1 MLSGVIFSIRC
12 CCKLNLNI
20 YNKLNLKINTL
31 LSDLNEQL
39 NFIDIEFDDTI
50 NRCEKAIEIIIV
62 SIQKLKILFL
72 KEKFKNQEQEID
84 FFKNIKPKFTSKL
97 IYYNVIFKIETKKP
111 HGGERILKKYLNNE
125 LDKLKRYFDNNLDFY
140 RYYRTGSNYLD
151 IKYFTRGKF
160 DIKMALDSFYFEA
173 DHTFSTSHDFKV
185 AKILAHDLIQVFL
198 EDKLLIM
205 ENRDPKEKSQ
215 VNPKVKQN
223 WTGSKVSLIELLYAL
238 HTEGVFNNGASD
250 LKDIAEYFEN
260 VFNIDLG
267 QYSLKLI
274 DDDFLITNTLEVLSK
289 KVGFLT
295 YNTFFISFKDITG
308 IKPIEYSKNK
318 ETITIKPRL

>member
-1 MLSGVIFSIRC
+1 M
-12 CCKLNLNI
+12 
-20 YNKLNLKINTL
+20 NLKINTL

-160 DIKMALDSFYFEA
+160 DIKKSEIHISSVSKYYGDNERGFRKHIQKRQFFT
-173 DHTFSTSHDFKV
+173 HFK
-185 AKILAHDLIQVFL
+185 
-198 EDKLLIM
+198 
-205 ENRDPKEKSQ
+205 
-215 VNPKVKQN
+215 
-223 WTGSKVSLIELLYAL
+223 
-238 HTEGVFNNGASD
+238 
-250 LKDIAEYFEN
+250 
-260 VFNIDLG
+260 
-267 QYSLKLI
+267 
-274 DDDFLITNTLEVLSK
+274 
-289 KVGFLT
+289 
-295 YNTFFISFKDITG
+295 
-308 IKPIEYSKNK
+308 IK
-318 ETITIKPRL
+318 